1 MDKIDVVNKD
11 NIVVGHAS
19 KEEIYSQNLSHRM
32 VHVLVC
38 DKHTKQLYIPKTA
51 AHCSFP
57 NALSTT
63 NRHLRS
69 GQSYEDAAAEAISK
83 LGIPADI
90 TKVGSYSYSDG
101 THTSFLGV
109 FMAETD
115 QDITHNEDFVS
126 GGYYTWDEAKDAVK
140 SEDVHPHLAYIL
152 SKLN

>member
-1 MDKIDVVNKD
+1 VVNTD
-11 NIVVGHAS
+11 NIVIGQAS
-19 KEEIYSQNLSHRM
+19 KDEIYSQKLSHRM

-69 GQSYEDAAAEAISK
+69 GQTYEDASAEAMSK

-90 TKVGSYSYSDG
+90 KKIANYCYSDG
-101 THTSFLGV
+101 ERSSFLGV
-109 FMAETD
+109 FMAETEA
-115 QDITHNEDFVS
+115 DITHNDDFVS
-126 GGYYTWDEAKDAVK
+126 GAYYTWDEAKDAIT
-140 SEDVHPHLAYIL
+140 SNDVHPHLAYIL
-152 SKLN
+152 NKLA